1 MAYSVAKSLFKN
13 TAVMMGAQLITWVSG
28 FVLLLFLPRYLGSAD
43 YGKLY
48 LAISIQMIFQ
58 WIIDYGGSGYV
69 PKEVSRD
76 RENAPRLF
84 VHTALFRSALWL
96 MSIILSLGL
105 CMVAGYSWRVTAIVM
120 ILSFSNIW
128 STMTALL
135 RSCFLGFESMK
146 YPSMA
151 AVVER
156 SFLML
161 TAVPAL
167 LLGAKEIV
175 VASLMAISTL
185 LSFALNAR
193 FLKTI
198 FRVRFIIRW
207 DIMRR
212 IVREGFP
219 YFLWSLFG
227 IIYYRIDAVML
238 SLMTPPS
245 VVGWYGAAYRL
256 FDILMFLPAIYS
268 SVLLPILSRQSKSE
282 YDSMRSTSEKSLE
295 FLLLAGIPIAAGL
308 IFFSHNVIQILFG
321 LAQYGPSAI
330 LLQLFAIGMLL
341 VYTDSILAGTV
352 VALDK
357 QRPWAFVA
365 FLAVIINV
373 GSNYFLIPYFQR
385 VMSNG
390 GIGAAIA
397 TDLTELFVML
407 SAVYL
412 LPRHF
417 FTKRL
422 STSLGKGVLSGI
434 VMSLVI
440 VVLAHLGIPWV
451 IRAIAGPAA
460 YAGSLLLLKVFDPH
474 ELDYLM
480 RALSIRNLRQV
491 MAEKGGLNT

>member
-1 MAYSVAKSLFKN
+1 MAYSAAKSLFKN
-13 TAVMMGAQLITWVSG
+13 TAIMMGAQLITWVSG
-28 FVLLLFLPRYLGSAD
+28 FVLLLFLPRYLGSVD

-58 WIIDYGGSGYV
+58 WIIEYGGSGYV

-76 RENAPRLF
+76 RANAPRLF
-84 VHTALFRSALWL
+84 VHTAVFRSALWL
-96 MSIILSLGL
+96 MSIIISLGL

-120 ILSFSNIW
+120 ILSISNIW
-128 STMTALL
+128 ATMTALF

-185 LSFALNAR
+185 LSFALNAK

-198 FRVRFIIRW
+198 FRVRFVIRW
-207 DIMRR
+207 DTMKR

-268 SVLLPILSRQSKSE
+268 SALLPILSRQSKSE
-282 YDSMRSTSEKSLE
+282 YDSMKSTSGKSLE

-308 IFFSHNVIQILFG
+308 IFFSRNVIQILFG
-321 LAQYGPSAI
+321 LSQYGQSAVV
-330 LLQLFAIGMLL
+330 LQLFSIGMLL
-341 VYTDSILAGTV
+341 VYTDSVLAGTV

-365 FLAVIINV
+365 FLAVFVNV
-373 GSNYFLIPYFQR
+373 GSNYFLIPFFQR

-407 SAVYL
+407 SAVFL
-412 LPRHF
+412 LPKEL
-417 FTKRL
+417 FTKKL
-422 STSLGKGVLSGI
+422 STSIGKGILSGI
-434 VMSLVI
+434 AMSLVVI
-440 VVLAHLGIPWV
+440 GTAEFGIPWIIQGV
-451 IRAIAGPAA
+451 AGLSA
-460 YAGSLLLLKVFDPH
+460 YVGSLLLLRVFEPN

-480 RALSIRNLRQV
+480 RAFSFKNLRQV
-491 MAEKGGLNT
+491 MAEKGGLNA